1 MPADLSVVMPVRD
14 GAATIGAALASIAA
28 RAEGL
33 AEIVVVD
40 DGSADGSADVARAA
54 DARVRVLRLEGGG
67 IGAARNAGVAAA
79 RGPLLAFLDADDEW
93 LAGAPDPR
101 REALA
106 ADPGAIVLGA
116 VEVVEGERAST
127 GPLWSFGAALMRR
140 ETWERVGPVDR
151 DLTTGGDD
159 VEWFLR
165 ARDAGVPLVHVADPV
180 LRYVRRA
187 GSMSGP
193 DPGLGLLRGLN
204 AAVRRRAAEGR

>member
-1 MPADLSVVMPVRD
+1 
-14 GAATIGAALASIAA
+14 
-28 RAEGL
+28 
-33 AEIVVVD
+33 
-40 DGSADGSADVARAA
+40 
-54 DARVRVLRLEGGG
+54 
-67 IGAARNAGVAAA
+67 
-79 RGPLLAFLDADDEW
+79 
-93 LAGAPDPR
+93 
-101 REALA
+101 
-106 ADPGAIVLGA
+106 
-116 VEVVEGERAST
+116 
-127 GPLWSFGAALMRR
+127 MRR

-165 ARDAGVPLVHVADPV
+165 ARDAGVPLVHVGDPV